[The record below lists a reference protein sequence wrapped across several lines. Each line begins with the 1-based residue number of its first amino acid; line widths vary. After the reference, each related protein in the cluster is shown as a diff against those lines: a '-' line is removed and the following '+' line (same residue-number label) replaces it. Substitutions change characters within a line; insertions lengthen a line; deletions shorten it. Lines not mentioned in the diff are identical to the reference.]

1 MNQKTERILEFDKI
15 KEFLAQNAVAAP
27 GKEAAL
33 ALEPV
38 RSIGTVKILLR
49 QTDEAV
55 AVIEKHGSSPVHM
68 YHEVRGILARIKLGA
83 ILSMRELL
91 DIALFLKAV
100 REARVG
106 IADAREEETEGYIL
120 QYARQLVPFKD
131 IEGKIFADILSDEE
145 IADTASARLGAIRR
159 QIRSQNESVREKLHH
174 LMRGLDKEGI
184 LQEGIITLRN
194 DRYVL
199 PVMAAHRARVPGII
213 HDQSS
218 SGATLFI
225 EPMAVVEINNTI
237 RQLKLEERDEIQRI
251 LEDYSAHLHDVYD
264 TLESNSRILAQLDL
278 IFAKAKLS
286 RVMDGT
292 SPEINEKGFV
302 EIKSGRHPLLDK
314 RTVVPISVWLGKD
327 FTQLLITG
335 PNTGGKTVTLK
346 TIGLFALMAQSGL
359 HLPAESGTTMPV
371 FDNIFA
377 DIGDEQSIEQNLS
390 TFSSHMKNI
399 SQIMKAVTSGS
410 LVLLDE
416 LGAGTDPTEG
426 AALAMSILEELRRRR
441 IRTVVTSHYA
451 ELKAYSLSKNGAENA
466 SVEFDVH
473 SLQPTYRLMVGV
485 PGNSNAFLISAKLGL
500 DQYLIDRA
508 RSYVDEDSRKLE
520 KILSNAEEYR
530 MRAQTQ
536 RQEAAQLRASAEQER
551 KVLEKENRELAQKR
565 EKLLL
570 QAQREAD
577 NIREK
582 ALEEANAVIE
592 ELKKLSA
599 SAADP
604 STIFKAREIRKQL
617 NRTAEEEH
625 MPGTFSA
632 GQPIQEFL
640 PGMEVYVPSLNND
653 GVLLTKPNA
662 RGKVKVQL
670 GIIQTE
676 VNAAEL
682 TVAKS
687 KKNVET
693 SGIKVSRVQSSVPL
707 SLDVR
712 GQLAD
717 EAVANVDRYLDLAY
731 GRNLGSV
738 TIIHGKGTGVLRKAI
753 ADYLRKNKKVASFR
767 TGAYGEGDTGVT
779 VIELKG

>member
-15 KEFLAQNAVAAP
+15 KELLAQYAVADL

-38 RSIGTVKILLR
+38 RSISAVKILLR
-49 QTDEAV
+49 QTDEAA
-55 AVIEKHGSSPVHM
+55 AVIEKHGSSPVHT
-68 YHEVRGILARIKLGA
+68 YHEVRGILASIKLGA
-83 ILSMRELL
+83 VLSMRELL
-91 DIALFLKAV
+91 DTALFLKAV
-100 REARVG
+100 REARSG
-106 IADAREEETEGYIL
+106 IADSREEEPEGYVL
-120 QYARQLVPFKD
+120 QYARLLVPFKD
-131 IEGKIFADILSDEE
+131 VETRIFADILSEE
-145 IADTASARLGAIRR
+145 EMADSASARLGAIRR
-159 QIRSQNESVREKLHH
+159 QIRSQNESVREKLNS
-174 LMRGLDKEGI
+174 LMRGLDKEGV

-199 PVMAAHRARVPGII
+199 PVMAAHRAKVPGIV
-213 HDQSS
+213 HDQSA

-251 LEDYSAHLHDVYD
+251 LEDYSARLHDSYD
-264 TLESNSRILAQLDL
+264 VLESNSRILAQLDL

-286 RVMDGT
+286 REMDAI
-292 SPEINEKGFV
+292 SPEINENGFV
-302 EIKSGRHPLLDK
+302 DIKSGRHPLLEK

-346 TIGLFALMAQSGL
+346 TIGLFALMVQSGL
-359 HLPAESGTTMPV
+359 HVPAEAGTTMPV

-399 SQIMKAVTSGS
+399 SQIMKEVTPGA
-410 LVLLDE
+410 LVLFDE

-426 AALAMSILEELRRRR
+426 AALAMSLLEELRRRR

-451 ELKAYSLSKNGAENA
+451 ELKAYSLSKPGAENA
-466 SVEFDVH
+466 SVEFDVN
-473 SLQPTYRLMVGV
+473 SLQPTYKLMVGV

-500 DQYLIDRA
+500 EPYLIDRA

-530 MRAQTQ
+530 MLAQAQ
-536 RQEAAQLRASAEQER
+536 RQEASQLRAAAEQER
-551 KVLEKENRELAQKR
+551 KALER
-565 EKLLL
+565 EKKELLQKQEKILL
-570 QAQREAD
+570 QARREAEK
-577 NIREK
+577 IREK

-604 STIFKAREIRKQL
+604 SAIFKARELRKQL
-617 NRTAEEEH
+617 NRTAEEKNKPVVFPEE
-625 MPGTFSA
+625 
-632 GQPIQEFL
+632 PIRDFL
-640 PGMEVYVPSLNND
+640 PGMEVYVPSFDND

-662 RGKVKVQL
+662 KGKVKVQL

-682 TVAKS
+682 TYAKS
-687 KKNVET
+687 KKTAENA
-693 SGIKVSRVQSSVPL
+693 GIKVSRTHINVPL
-707 SLDVR
+707 ELDVR
-712 GQLAD
+712 GQMAD

-731 GRNLGSV
+731 GRNIGSV
-738 TIIHGKGTGVLRKAI
+738 TVIHGKGTGALRKAI

-767 TGAYGEGDTGVT
+767 SGVYGEGDTGVT

>member
-15 KEFLAQNAVAAP
+15 KELLAQYAVADL

-38 RSIGTVKILLR
+38 RSISAVKILLR

-55 AVIEKHGSSPVHM
+55 AVIEKHGSSPVHT

-83 ILSMRELL
+83 VLSMRELL
-91 DIALFLKAV
+91 DTALFLKAV
-100 REARVG
+100 REARSG
-106 IADAREEETEGYIL
+106 IADSREEEPEGYVL
-120 QYARQLVPFKD
+120 QYARLLVPFKD
-131 IEGKIFADILSDEE
+131 VETRIFADILSEE
-145 IADTASARLGAIRR
+145 EMADSASARLGAIRR
-159 QIRSQNESVREKLHH
+159 QIRSQNESVREKLNS
-174 LMRGLDKEGI
+174 LMRGLDKEGV

-199 PVMAAHRARVPGII
+199 PVMAAHRAKVPGIV
-213 HDQSS
+213 HDQSA

-251 LEDYSAHLHDVYD
+251 LEDYSARLHDSYD
-264 TLESNSRILAQLDL
+264 VLESNSRILAQLDL

-286 RVMDGT
+286 REMDAI
-292 SPEINEKGFV
+292 SPEINENGFV
-302 EIKSGRHPLLDK
+302 DIKSGRHPLLEK

-346 TIGLFALMAQSGL
+346 TIGLFALMVQSGL
-359 HLPAESGTTMPV
+359 HVPAEAGTTMPV

-399 SQIMKAVTSGS
+399 SQIMKEVTPGA
-410 LVLLDE
+410 LVLFDE

-426 AALAMSILEELRRRR
+426 AALAMSLLEELRRRR

-451 ELKAYSLSKNGAENA
+451 ELKAYSLSKPSAENA
-466 SVEFDVH
+466 SVEFDVN
-473 SLQPTYRLMVGV
+473 SLQPTYKLMVGV

-500 DQYLIDRA
+500 EPYLIDRA

-530 MRAQTQ
+530 MLAQTQ
-536 RQEAAQLRASAEQER
+536 RQEASQLRAAAEQER
-551 KVLEKENRELAQKR
+551 KALER
-565 EKLLL
+565 EKKELLQKQEKILL
-570 QAQREAD
+570 QARREAEK
-577 NIREK
+577 IREK

-604 STIFKAREIRKQL
+604 SAIFKARELRKQL
-617 NRTAEEEH
+617 NRTAEEKNKPVVFPEE
-625 MPGTFSA
+625 
-632 GQPIQEFL
+632 PIRDFL
-640 PGMEVYVPSLNND
+640 PGMEVYVPSFDND

-662 RGKVKVQL
+662 KGKVKVQL

-682 TVAKS
+682 TYAKS
-687 KKNVET
+687 KKTAET
-693 SGIKVSRVQSSVPL
+693 AGIKVSRTHINVPL
-707 SLDVR
+707 ELDVR
-712 GQLAD
+712 GQMAD

-731 GRNLGSV
+731 GRNIGSV
-738 TIIHGKGTGVLRKAI
+738 TVIHGKGTGALRKAI

-767 TGAYGEGDTGVT
+767 SGVYGEGDAGVT